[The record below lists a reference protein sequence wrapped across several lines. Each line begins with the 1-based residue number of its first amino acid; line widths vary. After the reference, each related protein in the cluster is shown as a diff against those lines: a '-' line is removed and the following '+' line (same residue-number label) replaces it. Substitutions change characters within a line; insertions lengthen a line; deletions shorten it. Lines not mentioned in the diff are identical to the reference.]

1 MKKFFGVIVAVMLCV
16 CMLVPTAVAAD
27 ESITDLLEG
36 VDLGGLTADD
46 LESILGDLD
55 LEDVDLEAIVDS
67 FEGDDSISV
76 DQIEGAL
83 KDMNSVQASNSGDG
97 TSANSFDLTS
107 IVSMIPVEE
116 ETASLLTSLVGALSD
131 GGIESLM
138 SSVAGTFSG
147 NGIDLA
153 SYETGEFNIS
163 NLAAAATQATATIAD
178 MLFSCL
184 ESLGL
189 DTTTIEGLL
198 DNDIVNFFANM
209 YIGFVGKVEES
220 TTVPPVVTTTPP
232 KTGDT
237 SAVLVAL
244 GTLTVASGAAFVCLK
259 KKKEEE

>member
-1 MKKFFGVIVAVMLCV
+1 MKKFLGMIVAVMLCV

-46 LESILGDLD
+46 LETILGDLD
-55 LEDVDLEAIVDS
+55 LEDIDLEAIVDS
-67 FEGDDSISV
+67 FEGDDGVSV
-76 DQIEGAL
+76 DQIEGVL

-97 TSANSFDLTS
+97 TSSNSFDLS
-107 IVSMIPVEE
+107 AIVSLIPVEE
-116 ETASLLTSLVGALSD
+116 ETASILTGLVGALSD

-138 SSVAGTFSG
+138 SSVAGTFGG

-153 SYETGEFNIS
+153 SYETGEFNIA
-163 NLAAAATQATATIAD
+163 NLAAAATQTTATIAD
-178 MLFSCL
+178 MIFGCL

-209 YIGFVGKVEES
+209 YIGFIGKVEE
-220 TTVPPVVTTTPP
+220 TTAPPVVTTKPP

-237 SAVLVAL
+237 SAVIVAL
-244 GTLTVASGAAFVCLK
+244 GTLAVASGAAFVCLK